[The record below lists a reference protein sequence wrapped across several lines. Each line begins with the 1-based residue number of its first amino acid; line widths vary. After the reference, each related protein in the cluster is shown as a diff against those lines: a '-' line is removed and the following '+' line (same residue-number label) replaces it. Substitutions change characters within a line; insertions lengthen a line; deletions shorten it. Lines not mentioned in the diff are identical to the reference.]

1 MSNVRKACPACGR
14 GLTVQAVLPA
24 GHSGDAQ
31 CPYCRSAL
39 MVRYAPQHR
48 PPCAFF
54 SVTIFIVRFSPE
66 ALRGLTHD
74 PHFPLPQS

>member
-31 CPYCRSAL
+31 CPYYRSAL
-39 MVRYAPQHR
+39 ME
-48 PPCAFF
+48 
-54 SVTIFIVRFSPE
+54 SSLKSPV
-66 ALRGLTHD
+66 
-74 PHFPLPQS
+74 S